1 MFIPIKLQI
10 NIQLNF
16 LTITNHGGQSRER
29 KKAAR
34 PEALTSPAK
43 LRKQHRPLE
52 DAQRKL
58 EHRVRAMASDIHSMS
73 TYVD

>member
-1 MFIPIKLQI
+1 MLIPIKLQI

-16 LTITNHGGQSRER
+16 LTITNHGQSRER

-52 DAQRKL
+52 DTQRKL